1 MISNLI
7 KFLMRK
13 ILLYGKIRN
22 LYCVIRAFYFCKI
35 KNYMQNYKDI
45 SKDTWKKTLDSNRRA
60 VCDIGIDLPAH
71 PRSNKFLNVGLSIGG
86 GKSNWLLEVVKSK
99 YEAKNFK
106 NLKVLSVGPRSEGE
120 IFNLFAN
127 GFEFKNIVGID
138 LFSYSPLIK
147 LSDMHDMKVGNDQ
160 FDLVLMGWCLAYSNN
175 KKKAIEEA
183 KRVLKKNGMLVI
195 GYTLTQRSDDD
206 ILSERGYLVRSPNN
220 KINSKKDLD
229 MLLNSCG
236 LQEFY
241 SKEINK
247 GTSSRLLYGATF

>member
-1 MISNLI
+1 MVSNLI
-7 KFLMRK
+7 KYLLRK
-13 ILLYGKIRN
+13 ILLVGKIRN
-22 LYCVIRAFYFCKI
+22 IICVIRAFYFCKI
-35 KNYMQNYKDI
+35 KNCMQNHKNVSI
-45 SKDTWKKTLDSNRRA
+45 DTWEKTLDSNKRA
-60 VCDIGIDLPAH
+60 VCDSEINLPVH
-71 PRSNKFLNVGLSIGG
+71 PRNNKFLKIGLSIGG

-99 YEAKNFK
+99 YKIEDFK
-106 NLKVLSVGPRSEGE
+106 NLKVLSIGPRSEGE

-147 LSDMHDMKVGNDQ
+147 LSDMHDMKIDNNQ

-175 KKKAIEEA
+175 KRKAIEEA
-183 KRVLKKNGMLVI
+183 KRVMKNNGMLII
-195 GYTLTQRSDDD
+195 GYSLTQKTDEDF
-206 ILSERGYLVRSPNN
+206 LSERGYLVGSPYN

-229 MLLNSCG
+229 VLLKNCG
-236 LQEFY
+236 LREFY

>member
-1 MISNLI
+1 MISNYI

-13 ILLYGKIRN
+13 ILLIGKIRN
-22 LYCVIRAFYFCKI
+22 LICVIRAFYFCKI
-35 KNYMQNYKDI
+35 KNYMQNYGDV
-45 SKDTWKKTLDSNRRA
+45 SKDTWEKTLDSNKRA
-60 VCDIGIDLPAH
+60 VFDSDINLPAH
-71 PRSNKFLNVGLSIGG
+71 PRRKKLLDIGLSIGG

-99 YEAKNFK
+99 YDSINFK

-147 LSDMHDMKVGNDQ
+147 LSDMHDMKVDNDQ

-183 KRVLKKNGMLVI
+183 KRVMKKNGMLVI
-195 GYTLTQRSDDD
+195 GYTLTQRTDEDF
-206 ILSERGYLVRSPNN
+206 ISERGYIVRSPHN

-229 MLLNSCG
+229 VLLNSCG
-236 LQEFY
+236 LKEFY
-241 SKEINK
+241 SKEIDK
-247 GTSSRLLYGATF
+247 GTSSRLLYGATL

>member
-60 VCDIGIDLPAH
+60 VCDTGIDLPAH

-147 LSDMHDMKVGNDQ
+147 LYYFQVS
-160 FDLVLMGWCLAYSNN
+160 L
-175 KKKAIEEA
+175 
-183 KRVLKKNGMLVI
+183 
-195 GYTLTQRSDDD
+195 
-206 ILSERGYLVRSPNN
+206 
-220 KINSKKDLD
+220 
-229 MLLNSCG
+229 
-236 LQEFY
+236 
-241 SKEINK
+241 
-247 GTSSRLLYGATF
+247 